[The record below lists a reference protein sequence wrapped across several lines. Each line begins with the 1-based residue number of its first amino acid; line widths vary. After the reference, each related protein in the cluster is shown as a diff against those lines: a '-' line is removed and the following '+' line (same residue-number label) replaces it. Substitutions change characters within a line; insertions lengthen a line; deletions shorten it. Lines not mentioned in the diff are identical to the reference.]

1 MLRSRSAFRSYLRA
15 LRSQYGV
22 ALCPSMAS
30 TTRTVNIPIAIVVD
44 KPTTKIKRSCTYI
57 TSKATVVLLIASPV
71 LRGRSRVLACNSDP
85 ALVVPPYLVPGLRKV
100 RRRGRLAGCLFR
112 SL

>member
-22 ALCPSMAS
+22 ALCLSMAS
-30 TTRTVNIPIAIVVD
+30 TTRTVNIPITIVMD
-44 KPTTKIKRSCTYI
+44 RPTRKMKSSCTYI

-71 LRGRSRVLACNSDP
+71 LRGEN
-85 ALVVPPYLVPGLRKV
+85 
-100 RRRGRLAGCLFR
+100 LAGGSGEC
-112 SL
+112 

>member
-30 TTRTVNIPIAIVVD
+30 TTKTLNIPITTVID
-44 KPTTKIKRSCTYI
+44 KPAKKIKSSCTYI
-57 TSKATVVLLIASPV
+57 ASKITVVSYQFGDFRRCEFLVGLIP
-71 LRGRSRVLACNSDP
+71 C
-85 ALVVPPYLVPGLRKV
+85 
-100 RRRGRLAGCLFR
+100 
-112 SL
+112 

>member
-1 MLRSRSAFRSYLRA
+1 MSVYTARLWRVALVNGKGKVLISTQMVRSRSAFRSYLRA

-44 KPTTKIKRSCTYI
+44 KPTTKIKSSCTYI
-57 TSKATVVLLIASPV
+57 TSKTTVVLLIAS
-71 LRGRSRVLACNSDP
+71 
-85 ALVVPPYLVPGLRKV
+85 LVVRGFSQSLLCLV
-100 RRRGRLAGCLFR
+100 
-112 SL
+112 